1 MDILTTS
8 NQIHRFIPPL
18 RSPLCIVG
26 AALRLLPIHMGP
38 GSNGRVSVEAS
49 AGAGAGAG
57 GSGGGGGSGGVRG
70 GAIGSIIEVYLL
82 EVCGRGRNS
91 WLDRL
96 CLAVFD
102 RRDEN
107 LWRVDEWERERESEG
122 GRMQYEREGVSPP
135 RSSDSYHRH
144 HNVNDSNHSN
154 NDHRSNNNNNNNN
167 IHHTNTPPG
176 PLPQVPNTYQSLV
189 SQWEVNNEWDPDP
202 SKEPSNVKYLAKIIA
217 HGGMIPSAVY
227 H

>member
-1 MDILTTS
+1 
-8 NQIHRFIPPL
+8 
-18 RSPLCIVG
+18 
-26 AALRLLPIHMGP
+26 MGP
-38 GSNGRVSVEAS
+38 GSNGRAS
-49 AGAGAGAG
+49 IEAGAGAG

-70 GAIGSIIEVYLL
+70 GAVGSIIEVYLL
-82 EVCGRGRNS
+82 EVCGRNS

-102 RRDEN
+102 RRDED
-107 LWRVDEWERERESEG
+107 LLRVDEWERESEG
-122 GRMQYEREGVSPP
+122 RRMQYEKDGVSPP
-135 RSSDSYHRH
+135 RSRDSYHRH
-144 HNVNDSNHSN
+144 HNINHSN
-154 NDHRSNNNNNNNN
+154 SNSNSNSNNNT

-217 HGGMIPSAVY
+217 HGGKIPSTVC